1 MKGDDK
7 NKLLG
12 SQSTG
17 HMSLLL
23 SREARELA
31 IFLEEKWLQN
41 LFGNLK
47 GDLRTL
53 ERLGLNRELLSP
65 QAHAH
70 ERKDGNCQGR

>member
-1 MKGDDK
+1 
-7 NKLLG
+7 
-12 SQSTG
+12 
-17 HMSLLL
+17 MSLLL

-65 QAHAH
+65 QAHAN